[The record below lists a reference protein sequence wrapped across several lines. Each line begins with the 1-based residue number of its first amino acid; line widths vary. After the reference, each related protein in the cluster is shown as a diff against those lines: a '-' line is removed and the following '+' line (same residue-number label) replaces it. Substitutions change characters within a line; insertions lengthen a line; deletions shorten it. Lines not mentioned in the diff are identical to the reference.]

1 MDKIDFTRLSVL
13 VVDDNMHMRKIVRTL
28 LIGFGI
34 RKVWEAE
41 DGAAALELYEQNNP
55 DIIITDWV
63 MPIIDGIEL
72 VQMIRRPSG
81 VVNPFVPIIMLSGHA
96 EKRRVT
102 EARDTGVHE
111 FLCKPISAR
120 SLYLRIY
127 SVIAFPRP
135 FIRTEN
141 YFGPDRRRFDNTVF
155 KGRERRAKP
164 NVIEIEDNTA
174 TETGEPAQ
182 EQAEGQAE
190 EQAEEQSAD
199 QDAIDAMFAEAG

>member
-1 MDKIDFTRLSVL
+1 MDKIDFSRMSVL
-13 VVDDNMHMRKIVRTL
+13 VVDDNMHMRKIIRTL

-34 RKVWEAE
+34 RTVWEAE

-81 VVNPFVPIIMLSGHA
+81 VINPFVPIIMLSGHA

-102 EARDTGVHE
+102 EARDAGVHE

-135 FIRTEN
+135 FVKTEE
-141 YFGPDRRRFDNTVF
+141 YFGPDRRRFENPLY
-155 KGRERRAKP
+155 KGPERRADAT
-164 NVIEIEDNTA
+164 VIEIEDDSELKNSA
-174 TETGEPAQ
+174 TENSAAENK
-182 EQAEGQAE
+182 EQN
-190 EQAEEQSAD
+190 EEQSAD
-199 QDAIDAMFAEAG
+199 QDAIDAMFA